1 VLDIVGVDPS
11 DIVADYLI
19 TEGRMELIL
28 GRYRSDPAF
37 EARMAKVPPA
47 RFGVHTSTMERFLDV
62 LHRRFGGA
70 EAWASAVGVPPASIE
85 RMREVLLEH
94 PG

>member
-1 VLDIVGVDPS
+1 MD
-11 DIVADYLI
+11 DYLI
-19 TEGRMELIL
+19 TAERMELIL

-37 EARMAKVPPA
+37 EARMAKVPPS
-47 RFGVHTSTMERFLDV
+47 RFSVQTSTMERFLDA
-62 LHRRFGGA
+62 LHQRFGGA

-85 RMREVLLEH
+85 RMRDVLLEP